1 MQCITFFFYF
11 NKNAF
16 YVHPF
21 LKFIY
26 FSWRLITLQYCGCF
40 CHALTWI
47 SHEYTCV
54 LHPEPP
60 PSPPSP
66 SHPSR
71 SSQCTSPEHPVSC
84 IEPGLEIS
92 FTYDNIHVSVLFFK
106 SPLDFKQIQ
115 SVHPKGNR
123 SWVFTGSTDV
133 QAETPVFWP
142 SDAKSWLIWKD
153 PDVGKDWRQEKGAT
167 EIVMVRW
174 HHQLNGHEFGK
185 TLGSWWWTGRPGV
198 LWFMGLQR
206 VGHDWAGW
214 TELNW
219 TDIGLYKFLC
229 D

>member
-1 MQCITFFFYF
+1 VVFAIHWHESAMG
-11 NKNAF
+11 
-16 YVHPF
+16 VHVFPI
-21 LKFIY
+21 LY
-26 FSWRLITLQYCGCF
+26 
-40 CHALTWI
+40 
-47 SHEYTCV
+47 
-54 LHPEPP
+54 PP
-60 PSPPSP
+60 PTSLPIPSLWVI
-66 SHPSR
+66 
-71 SSQCTSPEHPVSC
+71 PVHQ
-84 IEPGLEIS
+84 PWAPRLMHWTWTEIS
-92 FTYDNIHVSVLFFK
+92 FTYDNVYVSVLFFK

-123 SWVFTGSTDV
+123 SWVFTGRTDI
-133 QAETPVFWP
+133 QAKTPVFWP

-153 PDVGKDWRQEKGAT
+153 PDVGKDWRQEKGTT

-174 HHQLNGHEFGK
+174 HHRLNGHEFGK
-185 TLGSWWWTGRPGV
+185 NPGSWWWTGRPSV